1 MGMGAMFRNDY
12 RQKPITSDEGRGAY
26 RDFLREWEALIAEQE
41 DKVIRA
47 RTAGDAA
54 ELTDART
61 RLWRLLS
68 KRQGI
73 LDAIAAYDH
82 QRIEQGTQRGA

>member
-1 MGMGAMFRNDY
+1 MGALFHNDH
-12 RQKPITSDEGRGAY
+12 RQMPSTLDKARDAY
-26 RDFLREWEALIAEQE
+26 LGFLERWEEAVADQE

-47 RTAGDAA
+47 RAAGDAA
-54 ELTDART
+54 ELADART

-73 LDAIAAYDH
+73 VDAIAAYDQ
-82 QRIEQGTQRGA
+82 QRSAQQGA

>member
-1 MGMGAMFRNDY
+1 MHMGAKFQNDY
-12 RQKPITSDEGRGAY
+12 RQETITSQEGRGASW
-26 RDFLREWEALIAEQE
+26 DFLQEWEATIADQE
-41 DKVIRA
+41 DRVIRA

-54 ELTDART
+54 ELADART

-73 LDAIAAYDH
+73 LDAIATYDQ
-82 QRIEQGTQRGA
+82 QRRMQQGA

>member
-1 MGMGAMFRNDY
+1 MGMGAMFHNDY
-12 RQKPITSDEGRGAY
+12 RQKPITSDKARDAYLGFLERWEGTIT
-26 RDFLREWEALIAEQE
+26 DQE

-47 RTAGDAA
+47 RAAGDAA
-54 ELTDART
+54 ELADART

-73 LDAIAAYDH
+73 LDAIAAYDQ
-82 QRIEQGTQRGA
+82 QRRAQQGA